1 MKKGKRQSSNVGEQ
15 GSPYAKTQQPFMEVS
30 SHEPALIKAQSQE
43 HRKFTSSSMEALRK
57 AKMRKQRE
65 GDQKRIP
72 GDLAK
77 RMENAAKSDKLA
89 NVANAIRKAQ
99 GKGDIKRNP
108 FDTARSK

>member
-1 MKKGKRQSSNVGEQ
+1 MKTKGRRQSSNVHGGGYAE
-15 GSPYAKTQQPFMEVS
+15 SPYE
-30 SHEPALIKAQSQE
+30 
-43 HRKFTSSSMEALRK
+43 TSSASGAVLAHPSLEKLRK
-57 AKMRKQRE
+57 TGEK
-65 GDQKRIP
+65 KRFES
-72 GDLAK
+72 DLKRVGADVNK